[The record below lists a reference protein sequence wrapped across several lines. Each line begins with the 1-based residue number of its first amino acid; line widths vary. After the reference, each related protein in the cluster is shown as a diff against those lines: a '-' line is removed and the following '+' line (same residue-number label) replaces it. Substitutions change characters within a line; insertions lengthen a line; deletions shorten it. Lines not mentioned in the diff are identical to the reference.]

1 MLKFQ
6 LSTEIVLMEKP
17 IFLVLNT
24 ASFYY
29 VCVPLQAENVNLFK
43 SNIMNERIW
52 IYTLSKEL
60 SIEQL
65 GDFKNR
71 CQNFVSG
78 WTAHDVSLDASFE
91 LYQNRLLIF
100 KVNEDKYN
108 ASGCSIDK
116 QVRFVKELEV
126 AFSVELLNR
135 LLVAY
140 ETNNQV
146 EVVKSS
152 QIKELLATNA
162 INTNTIVFNNTITES
177 KQLETNWKQPL
188 QATWLAKFLN

>member
-1 MLKFQ
+1 
-6 LSTEIVLMEKP
+6 
-17 IFLVLNT
+17 
-24 ASFYY
+24 
-29 VCVPLQAENVNLFK
+29 
-43 SNIMNERIW
+43 MNERIW
-52 IYTLSKEL
+52 IYTLSNKL
-60 SIEQL
+60 TNEQL
-65 GDFKNR
+65 VDFKNR
-71 CQNFVSG
+71 CQTFVTG
-78 WTAHDVSLDASFE
+78 WTAHDVSLDANFE

-140 ETNNQV
+140 ENNNQV
-146 EVVKSS
+146 EVVKAS
-152 QIKELLATNA
+152 QIKELLITNT
-162 INTNTIVFNNTITES
+162 INTNTIVFDNTITES

-188 QATWLAKFLN
+188 YHTWLQKYLTN

>member
-1 MLKFQ
+1 
-6 LSTEIVLMEKP
+6 
-17 IFLVLNT
+17 
-24 ASFYY
+24 
-29 VCVPLQAENVNLFK
+29 
-43 SNIMNERIW
+43 MNNRIW

-60 SIEQL
+60 SNEQL
-65 GDFKNR
+65 VDFKNR
-71 CQNFVSG
+71 CQSFVNS

-116 QVRFVKELEV
+116 QLRFVKELEQ

-140 ETNNQV
+140 ENNNQV
-146 EVVKSS
+146 EVVKAS
-152 QIKELLATNA
+152 QIKDLLANNIITA
-162 INTNTIVFNNTITES
+162 GTLVFDNTVTES
-177 KQLETNWKQPL
+177 TQLTSKWKQPL
-188 QATWLAKFLN
+188 QSTWLAKFLN

>member
-1 MLKFQ
+1 
-6 LSTEIVLMEKP
+6 
-17 IFLVLNT
+17 
-24 ASFYY
+24 
-29 VCVPLQAENVNLFK
+29 
-43 SNIMNERIW
+43 MNERIW
-52 IYTLSKEL
+52 IYTLSNKL
-60 SIEQL
+60 TNEQL
-65 GDFKNR
+65 VDFKNR
-71 CQNFVSG
+71 CQTFVTG

-100 KVNEDKYN
+100 KVNEEKYN

-140 ETNNQV
+140 ENNNQV
-146 EVVKSS
+146 EVVKAS
-152 QIKELLATNA
+152 QIKELLITNT
-162 INTNTIVFNNTITES
+162 INTNTIVFDNTITES

-188 QATWLAKFLN
+188 YHTWLQKYLTN